1 MHALTTLGISSSGT
15 LSHDLGPMAP
25 TSGPSP
31 CRRDHSA
38 GESILGPAG
47 AVLLLEGAL
56 WFAPGCW
63 LLLLAEGSLG
73 LIPCCGLL
81 SLLERAPW

>member
-1 MHALTTLGISSSGT
+1 M
-15 LSHDLGPMAP
+15 
-25 TSGPSP
+25 
-31 CRRDHSA
+31 
-38 GESILGPAG
+38 
-47 AVLLLEGAL
+47 L

-63 LLLLAEGSLG
+63 LLLLAEGSLL